1 MSLAFTISGNFGG
14 INLQEPNITD
24 EEREFR
30 SRIDDLANEIHNTD
44 YNPFRSFNG
53 SAILTKI
60 WLKLLKDATNA
71 PYTNIRTNVRT
82 AAYNNADISGWANA
96 PERYFPLGSIYNE
109 TDRRD
114 TLNISFAHIK
124 RGLGIFDVLQANAE
138 AYNLT
143 PMPALTLHL
152 IKDRYHK
159 IAVYKTSNGV
169 LVVTNQYNEEMYA
182 KLMSCVWSRLD
193 TYDISTSL
201 ADKTP
206 DTCDFLKFCA
216 ILYNSDFTAYEAY
229 LNEIKAAVQ
238 TEVNNPDR
246 IKQELLD
253 FQERIASNQHQA
265 LKTEINN
272 LGNTLEDLTE
282 RILHLQTTK
291 RERELD
297 LIRLTILNEK
307 NNPAME
313 ALFAMIQRSN
323 GNVRLIGVDPEC
335 NTNLLFDITTPINSY
350 RIKDVEVFFKP
361 NANTNMFTKD
371 KHVALAVRKTFIDEE
386 YQLMTKTKVSITFN
400 SNSATRARYSMPNN
414 NFIQNTH
421 MEHYNCFSSARTASQ
436 KCMLNQDYVG
446 AVAQIIMACGTLT
459 FTDGIVMT
467 RFADILKNNKTKKF
481 FLEKATGN
489 LVSIQDIWNKG
500 NTNSVSEQCNDSETQ
515 ATFDVNF

>member
-1 MSLAFTISGNFGG
+1 MSLAFSIIGNFGG
-14 INLQEPNITD
+14 INLYDPDITD
-24 EEREFR
+24 EEREIC
-30 SRIDDLANEIHNTD
+30 SHINDLAHEIHNTD

-53 SAILTKI
+53 NNILTKI
-60 WLKLLKDATNA
+60 WLKLLKDATDA
-71 PYTNIRTNVRT
+71 PYTNIRTNTRT
-82 AAYNNADISGWANA
+82 AAYNNADIRHWTTA
-96 PERYFPLGSIYNE
+96 PEQYTPRGNIYNE
-109 TDRRD
+109 IDRRD
-114 TLNISFAHIK
+114 TLHISFAHIK

-143 PMPALTLHL
+143 LMPALTMHL
-152 IKDRYHK
+152 IRDRYHK
-159 IAVYKTSNGV
+159 IAVYQTTNGV
-169 LVVTNQYNEEMYA
+169 LVVTNQYSEEMYI
-182 KLMSCVWSRLD
+182 KLMSCVWSQFN
-193 TYDISTSL
+193 THDISTSL

-216 ILYNSDFTAYEAY
+216 MLYNSDFTAYEAY
-229 LNEIKAAVQ
+229 LNEINAAVQ
-238 TEVNNPDR
+238 AEANNPDR
-246 IKQELLD
+246 IKQELLA
-253 FQERIASNQHQA
+253 FQERVSSNQHQT

-272 LGNTLEDLTE
+272 IENTLEDLTE
-282 RILHLQTTK
+282 RILVLQTTK
-291 RERELD
+291 RDRELD

-323 GNVRLIGVDPEC
+323 GNISLIGVDPDC
-335 NTNLLFDITTPINSY
+335 NTNLLFTITTPINSY

-386 YQLMTKTKVSITFN
+386 YLLMTKTKISIAFN
-400 SNSATRARYSMPNN
+400 SDSVTRARYSMPNN

-436 KCMLNQDYVG
+436 KCILHQDYVG

-459 FTDGIVMT
+459 FTDGTVMT
-467 RFADILKNNKTKKF
+467 RFAESLKNNKTKKF

-489 LVSIQDIWNKG
+489 LVSIHDIWNKE
-500 NTNSVSEQCNDSETQ
+500 NTDSVPEQDNDSETQ
-515 ATFDVNF
+515 ATIDF